1 MSEYIGVIGDMDFLN
16 SSHNRPSKTHISLK
30 RESLLFDKI
39 AIPEWCRVLDV
50 FEKVPSESKQ
60 LFDYKE
66 LRWLLEQEI
75 VFAPEPIIER
85 ARVSS
90 KLKKR
95 SEYKAFDKKQKE
107 LRKEMD
113 ELKRRAD
120 REKEFWMCVGY
131 GKDSEED
138 YRLYREECKKIDKE
152 LGPVWDNERDC
163 EKRKLA
169 IALRECNLDAVPVL
183 TGLTPIAL
191 NSQVGKTD
199 LIQVIINELP
209 VPDELTPW
217 EHILEFR
224 SDPDTRRKFLAL
236 RNWVSEIA
244 RMELKPN
251 EVKDKFE
258 SLIDEYRNHMKLHK
272 MKTALESLKTIVI
285 AEAGF
290 VAGGWLA
297 GLGALPGLAGMI
309 VSPLYTIKQRQIALL
324 EEERKAPGKEVAYI
338 VKAQDTF

>member
-1 MSEYIGVIGDMDFLN
+1 MSEYVSVIGDIDFLN
-16 SSHNRPSKTHISLK
+16 SSYKRPNKTHISLK
-30 RESLLFDKI
+30 REALLFDKI
-39 AIPEWCRVLDV
+39 AVPQWCESLESFEHTDV
-50 FEKVPSESKQ
+50 P

-75 VFAPEPIIER
+75 VFAPEPIIKQ
-85 ARVSS
+85 ARISS
-90 KLKKR
+90 KLRKLADF
-95 SEYKAFDKKQKE
+95 KAFDKRQKK

-113 ELKRRAD
+113 ELGQRAD
-120 REKEFWMCVGY
+120 RVKELWMCVGY
-131 GKDSEED
+131 GKDPEED
-138 YRLYREECKKIDKE
+138 YQLYREDCKKIDKE
-152 LGPVWDNERDC
+152 FGPVWDNERDY

-169 IALRECNLDAVPVL
+169 IALCECNLDAVPIL
-183 TGLTPIAL
+183 TGFTPIAL
-191 NSQVGKTD
+191 DSQIGKTD
-199 LIQVIINELP
+199 LIQVIIEELP
-209 VPDELTPW
+209 VPHELTPW

-224 SDPDTRRKFLAL
+224 SDPDSRRKFLAL

-258 SLIDEYRNHMKLHK
+258 SLIYEYRHHMRLHK

-290 VAGGWLA
+290 VAGGWLT
-297 GLGALPGLAGMI
+297 GLGALPGLAGMV

-324 EEERKAPGKEVAYI
+324 EEEKKAPGKEIAYI
-338 VKAQDTF
+338 AKAQETFS